1 MTGDQIHYEE
11 LAQDALR
18 SVIRKVLERVEKSGL
33 PGDHHF
39 YIAFDTHAD
48 GVVISKRLKGHYP
61 DEMTI
66 VLQHQFWDLNVQESF
81 FEIRLSFNN
90 IPELLVV
97 PYAAINVFFDPSVPY
112 GLQFG
117 TSEAANDDGRIEA
130 VLPGIISEQDQV
142 NALPVFH
149 ELPAD
154 EEGAE
159 TDETASPESGS
170 ASAEIVELDT
180 FRKK

>member
-18 SVIRKVLERVEKSGL
+18 SVIRKVLERVQKSGL

-48 GVVISKRLKGHYP
+48 GVVISKRLKAHYP

-66 VLQHQFWDLNVQESF
+66 VVQHQFWDLNVQESF

-159 TDETASPESGS
+159 TDEAASPESGS